1 MPETATDTDYNF
13 DAAPELFADM
23 TKTDIVHVLEY
34 LHFPKNAQ
42 RPDQNRQAG
51 ARLLDQPAFRA
62 TLIRSFGRFARAG
75 EPRRPHASSASC
87 HERTT
92 GDESAQFLGDI
103 TRRLA
108 VGCDTRGVGTGF

>member
-1 MPETATDTDYNF
+1 MPETAADTDHNF
-13 DAAPELFADM
+13 DATPELFADM

-62 TLIRSFGRFARAG
+62 GLIRSCGCFWVLRLTSFAAL
-75 EPRRPHASSASC
+75 ASKV
-87 HERTT
+87 
-92 GDESAQFLGDI
+92 DES
-103 TRRLA
+103 
-108 VGCDTRGVGTGF
+108 